1 MTKAGTPWS
10 LRRRLTGR
18 VLGLVVTGWLATIGL
33 AALILGHEMND
44 MFDDELAALV
54 ETTVLSLDATGG
66 RAIPRHMGV
75 QTSTGE
81 RVLRILPGTG
91 APPPAPWPE
100 LDEDGLHDAPGWR
113 ILRATVEGT
122 VIEAAHA
129 TAWRRDEIS
138 ETALAFL
145 VPVVPL
151 IALLLWGLRRTASE
165 ATAPVSRL
173 AAAVSA
179 RKPDDFSSLHAGD
192 LPDELLPLAGAFGGH
207 LLRIEAFRQ
216 AERDFVANAA
226 HDLRTPLAVIRGR
239 LQLSADPDAAAT
251 VPVID
256 ALTRRL
262 ERLLQ
267 VSRLEAGASLGRGP
281 ADLVRILRLLIDD
294 LRPRSR
300 HRLHLDDGDLETLM
314 IAADPDAVAIL
325 LSNLL
330 ENAVEHGSGEVRL
343 RLAGDGTLTVEN
355 PTPARTLAAG
365 RFEKGVASS
374 GLGLGISIIEA
385 VARAMNAPLS
395 CEIGQGRAK
404 FELRFP
410 LAG

>member
-1 MTKAGTPWS
+1 MTKPAAPWS

-18 VLGLVVTGWLATIGL
+18 VLGLVVVGWLATIGL
-33 AALILGHEMND
+33 GALILGHEMND

-54 ETTVLSLDATGG
+54 EATVLSLDASGG
-66 RAIPRHMGV
+66 QAIPRHMGV

-81 RVLRILPGTG
+81 RILRILPGSG
-91 APPPAPWPE
+91 PMPPAPWPE
-100 LDEDGLHDAPGWR
+100 LQDDGLHDAPGWR
-113 ILRATVEGT
+113 ILRVTAEET

-129 TAWRRDEIS
+129 TAWRRDEIT
-138 ETALAFL
+138 ETASAFL
-145 VPVVPL
+145 FPVVPL
-151 IALLLWGLRRTASE
+151 IALLLWGLRRTTAE
-165 ATAPVSRL
+165 ATFPVSRL

-179 RKPDDFSSLHAGD
+179 RKPDDFSPLGARD
-192 LPDELLPLAGAFGGH
+192 LPQELRPLAGAFGDYR
-207 LLRIEAFRQ
+207 LRIKAFRQ

-256 ALTRRL
+256 GLTRRL

-267 VSRLEAGASLGRGP
+267 LSRLEAGASLGQGP
-281 ADLVRILRLLIDD
+281 ADLVRILHLLMDD

-300 HRLHLDDGDLETLM
+300 HRLVLDDGDLETLM

-330 ENAVEHGSGEVRL
+330 ENAVDHGSGEVRL
-343 RLAGDGTLTVEN
+343 RLRDDGTLTVEN
-355 PTPARTLAAG
+355 PTAANTLAAG
-365 RFEKGVASS
+365 RFEKGDGSS

-385 VARAMNAPLS
+385 VARAMNAPLTRQ
-395 CEIGQGRAK
+395 IGQGRVTV
-404 FELRFP
+404 ELRFP
-410 LAG
+410 LAV